1 MNKPA
6 FQLAGTVITAA
17 LTASGCVSTGEFE
30 KVQADKAGLEQQT
43 RELQSQRRA
52 LEEQKTALERQ
63 QGSLRAELEAL
74 ARQKAQLETSNQQT
88 KPQSDGLVR
97 NLTEGGKKGQPQ
109 LRQAKAMP

>member
-1 MNKPA
+1 RRKLATARSAHRSARSCYGFACWGIDQEETRMNRPA

-43 RELQSQRRA
+43 HELQSQRRA

-63 QGSLRAELEAL
+63 QGNLRAE
-74 ARQKAQLETSNQQT
+74 
-88 KPQSDGLVR
+88 
-97 NLTEGGKKGQPQ
+97 
-109 LRQAKAMP
+109 